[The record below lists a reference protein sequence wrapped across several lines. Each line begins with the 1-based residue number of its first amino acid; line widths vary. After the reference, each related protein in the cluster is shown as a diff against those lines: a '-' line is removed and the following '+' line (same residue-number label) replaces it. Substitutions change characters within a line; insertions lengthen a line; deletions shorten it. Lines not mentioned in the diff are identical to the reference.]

1 MKHEAIFFDWGGV
14 IGNDP
19 DDNFLGDLLISIGAT
34 QQQKE
39 EILDTY
45 KISFMRG
52 QLSEKEYW
60 DALRKKYGLSIH
72 DSISDEFKKWKGLEA
87 NQEVLDLVDL
97 ARKENIKVAVFS
109 NVIEPT
115 YAVIKEAG
123 YYDLFDDVIA
133 SCKVGYAKPDKEI
146 YEIAL
151 KRLDVPAEKSVFID
165 DKQRNLDPAEEMG
178 FTTMLVENQ
187 SQLIKDLRDI
197 IRDNRS

>member
-1 MKHEAIFFDWGGV
+1 MKYEAIFFDWGGV
-14 IGNDP
+14 IGKDP
-19 DDNFLGDLLISIGAT
+19 DDNFLGNLLLSIGAT
-34 QQQKE
+34 EQQKE

-52 QLSEKEYW
+52 KISEKEYW

-87 NQEVLDLVDL
+87 NQEILDLIGH
-97 ARKENIKVAVFS
+97 ARKEKIKVAVFS

-115 YAVIKEAG
+115 YEAIKNAG

-146 YEIAL
+146 YDIAL
-151 KRLDVPAEKSVFID
+151 ERLDVPANKSVFID
-165 DKQRNLDPAEEMG
+165 DKQRNLDPAEKMG

-187 SQLIKDLRDI
+187 SQLIEDLREI
-197 IRDNRS
+197 IGDNRL